1 MRHKV
6 QWILTTLI
14 LSLIIIFSSTKSF
27 GQTASLYGIIT
38 NENTSDVLAGANVII
53 TSGEFRKGTST
64 NSTGKYKIQD
74 LPAGSYTLSI
84 TFISYKSKIIK
95 DIVLAAYETKLL
107 NVELIPTGIEMNL
120 VVVTA
125 SRRPEKVN
133 EAPAAVIVLESTDI
147 ESNPTL
153 VTTEHL
159 KGLTAVDV
167 VSTGLNQDRVVIR
180 GFNGAISSRLLVLID
195 NRLAQVPSLRF
206 NVYNLIPSIDE
217 DIERIEL
224 VLGPGSALYGPNSAG
239 GVMHIITKSPFSSQG
254 TTVTIGGGERSIFM
268 TSFRHAGIISQQI
281 GYKVSGQYYQGNDWE
296 YFDPA
301 EPKYI
306 VKGIQ
311 STKGKIVQGDTI
323 LNKRNFDVEKI
334 SADARFDFL
343 LTNDFTAILSG
354 GISRISDIEITGASA
369 VQAIDWT
376 SSYIQ
381 GRLSYKALFTQVYY
395 NRSDA
400 GESFFLRNG
409 DLLIDNSS
417 LLVAQIQHEFTLMNE
432 RQRFTYGTDLLLTR
446 PNTQS
451 TLHGRNEDNDD
462 INEIGVYLQSETI
475 LSSKLKLILAARV
488 DENSVLNNIVFS
500 PRAAF
505 IFRPN
510 DNNTFRITYNR
521 AYQTPETG
529 DFFFDFNVS
538 PTLEGLPYGVRLRG
552 VPETGYNF
560 RRDKN
565 GGIGGLYMQSPFT
578 PETAGG
584 KGTYLPAEATQMW
597 NAVVFLLA
605 QEGIDLSGL
614 PPPNSEQVG
623 TILRVLDTNTGPEPF
638 FVPAVTEDVIDIAP
652 LEPQRTTAFEIGYI
666 GDIGENLIFTTNF
679 YYENNINFIA
689 PYVVETPNVFFEPAS
704 LALYFISLGMPAE
717 DASDLSNAI
726 KEIPVGTITP
736 EEGDPADLLVTTRTY
751 GNVSHYGVE
760 LNLTYYTL
768 GYWTLRGNYNYVS
781 ENFWKRKVGE
791 PEDVALNAPKQKI
804 GVTVHYNNRG
814 IGLNSK
820 LRLRYIDS
828 FPVVSGVGRGTVP
841 SYFVIDI
848 NASYK
853 LPFNRNFELSLSI
866 QNLLNN
872 LHREFIA
879 VPEIGRL
886 GILQFKY
893 SF

>member
-6 QWILTTLI
+6 QWALSTLI
-14 LSLIIIFSSTKSF
+14 LSSIIIFSSTKSF
-27 GQTASLYGIIT
+27 GQAASLYGIIT
-38 NENTSDVLAGANVII
+38 NEKTNDVLVGANVII

-64 NSTGKYKIQD
+64 NSKGEYKIQD
-74 LPAGSYTLSI
+74 LPAGSYTVSI

-107 NVELIPTGIEMNL
+107 NIELIPAGIEMNP

-125 SRRPEKVN
+125 SRRPEKVT
-133 EAPAAVIVLESTDI
+133 EAPAAVIVLESTII

-153 VTTEHL
+153 VTTENL

-180 GFNGAISSRLLVLID
+180 GFNGAISSRLLVLVD

-206 NVYNLIPSIDE
+206 NVYNLIPTIDD

-239 GVMHIITKSPFSSQG
+239 GVMHIITKSPFSSKG
-254 TTVTIGGGERSIFM
+254 TTVTIGGGERSLFLA
-268 TSFRHAGIISQQI
+268 SFRHAGIINQQI
-281 GYKVSGQYYQGNDWE
+281 GYKISGQYYQGNDWE
-296 YFDPA
+296 YFD
-301 EPKYI
+301 ETDHDSI
-306 VKGIQ
+306 ER
-311 STKGKIVQGDTI
+311 DF
-323 LNKRNFDVEKI
+323 NVEKI
-334 SADARFDFL
+334 SADARLDFL
-343 LTNDFTAILSG
+343 LTNELTAILSG

-381 GRLSYKALFTQVYY
+381 GRLSYKALFAQVYY
-395 NRSDA
+395 NLSDA

-409 DLLIDNSS
+409 DVLIDNSS
-417 LLVAQIQHEFTLMNE
+417 LLVAQIQHGFTLMNE

-446 PNTQS
+446 PNTQN

-462 INEIGVYLQSETI
+462 INEIGVYLQSETN
-475 LSSKLKLILAARV
+475 LSSKLNLILAARI
-488 DENSVLNNIVFS
+488 DDNNRLQDMVFS
-500 PRAAF
+500 PRAA
-505 IFRPN
+505 IVYRAN
-510 DNNTFRITYNR
+510 ENNTFRITFNR

-529 DFFFDFNVS
+529 DFFFDFDVTT
-538 PTLEGLPYGVRLRG
+538 PELYPYRARLRG

-560 RRDKN
+560 RRDEN

-578 PETAGG
+578 QEPFD
-584 KGTYLPAEATQMW
+584 LPAEATQMW
-597 NAVVFLLA
+597 DAVVSILQA
-605 QEGIDLSGL
+605 NGKDISSL
-614 PPPNSEQVG
+614 PPPTSEQVG
-623 TILRVLDTNTGPEPF
+623 SILKLLDTNTEK
-638 FVPAVTEDVIDIAP
+638 FVAASPDDVIDIAP

-666 GDIGENLIFTTNF
+666 GNINKNLVIGTNV

-689 PYVVETPNVFFEPAS
+689 PYVVETPNVFFDPAS
-704 LALYFISLGMPAE
+704 LTSYFISFGISA
-717 DASDLSNAI
+717 DTASALSSAI
-726 KEIPVGTITP
+726 AEIPVGTVTP

-760 LNLTYYTL
+760 LSLTYYTL
-768 GYWTLRGNYNYVS
+768 GYWSFRGNYSYVS
-781 ENFWKRKVGE
+781 ENFWEREVGE
-791 PEDVALNAPKQKI
+791 PEDVALNAPKHKI
-804 GVTVHYNNRG
+804 GVTLHYNNWEL
-814 IGLNSK
+814 GLNSQ

-828 FPVVSGVGRGTVP
+828 FPVISGVGRGTVP
-841 SYFVIDI
+841 SYFVMDI

-853 LPFNRNFELSLSI
+853 LPFNRSFELALSI

-872 LHREFIA
+872 LHTEFVA
-879 VPEIGRL
+879 VPQIGRL
-886 GILQFKY
+886 AILRLRY